1 MAQTDTFEERVPAKP
16 VMPRYQAPPQRPRMS
31 RWWVWLLILLV
42 AAGLYWRFRGGTASG
57 SDQTQSAGRGR
68 GGRGGG
74 AGLAPVSVATAQKGD
89 MPVFYEGIGSV
100 QAFNTV
106 TVHTRV
112 DGQLISVTFR
122 EGQTVKAGDLLAEI
136 DPRPFQVQL
145 EQAEGQLAKDQAQ
158 LKDAQL
164 NADRDQQLWKDQ
176 VIARQTV
183 DTQIAQAAQFEGAI
197 KSDQGSVDSARL
209 QLSYCRVIAPISGRV
224 GLRLVDPGNI
234 VHAADANGIA
244 VITQLQPIAVTF
256 TLPQDQLPIVYSKL
270 RGGQQLSLDAY
281 NRDDTSKIA
290 SGTLLTIDNQID
302 QATGTYKL
310 KAVFANADN
319 SLFPNQFVNVHL
331 LVDVKRGMTIVPNA
345 AIQRGPSGTYVY
357 VLQPDSTV
365 KIRTVTTA
373 ITVENNVGLEA
384 GVVPG
389 EKVVTD
395 GLDKL
400 QDGIKVSVA
409 NGGPNG
415 AQNLGTPADSG
426 GQGQNAANSAGQ
438 RAGGSRSGKN
448 PQTQPAA
455 QGGGGQHQ

>member
-1 MAQTDTFEERVPAKP
+1 MAQTETFEERTAKP
-16 VMPRYQAPPQRPRMS
+16 AMPRYEAPPPRPHKS
-31 RWWVWLLILLV
+31 RWWVWVLIILI

-57 SDQTQSAGRGR
+57 SDQSQSAGRGR

-74 AGLAPVSVATAQKGD
+74 GGLAPVSVAAAQKGD

-112 DGQLISVTFR
+112 DGQLINVAFR
-122 EGQTVKAGDLLAEI
+122 EGQTVNAGDLLAEI

-234 VHAADANGIA
+234 VHTADANGIA

-256 TLPQDQLPIVYSKL
+256 TLPQDQLPVVYSKL

-281 NRDDTSKIA
+281 NRDDTAKIA

-331 LVDVKRGMTIVPNA
+331 LVDTKRGMTIVPNA

-373 ITVENNVGLEA
+373 ITVNNNVGLES
-384 GVVPG
+384 GLVPG

-409 NGGPNG
+409 NGGANG
-415 AQNLGTPADSG
+415 GQNEGTPADSS
-426 GQGQNAANSAGQ
+426 GQGQKSPNSAG
-438 RAGGSRSGKN
+438 RRSGGSRSGGGS
-448 PQTQPAA
+448 QRQPSG

>member
-1 MAQTDTFEERVPAKP
+1 
-16 VMPRYQAPPQRPRMS
+16 
-31 RWWVWLLILLV
+31 
-42 AAGLYWRFRGGTASG
+42 
-57 SDQTQSAGRGR
+57 
-68 GGRGGG
+68 
-74 AGLAPVSVATAQKGD
+74 
-89 MPVFYEGIGSV
+89 MPVYYEGIGSV
-100 QAFNTV
+100 LAFNTV

-112 DGQLISVTFR
+112 DGQMINVAFR
-122 EGQTVKAGDLLAEI
+122 EGQMVKAGDLLAEI

-164 NADRDQQLWKDQ
+164 NADRFQQLWKDQ
-176 VIARQTV
+176 VIARQQV

-197 KSDQGSVDSARL
+197 KSDQGAVDSAKL
-209 QLSYCRVIAPISGRV
+209 QLAYCRVIAPISGRV

-270 RGGQQLSLDAY
+270 RASQQLSLDAF
-281 NRDDTSKIA
+281 NRDDTQKIA
-290 SGTLLTIDNQID
+290 SGTLLTIDNEID
-302 QATGTYKL
+302 QTTGTYKL
-310 KAVFANADN
+310 KAVFGNADN
-319 SLFPNQFVNVHL
+319 SLFPNQFVNIHL

-357 VLQPDSTV
+357 VLQTDSTV
-365 KIRTVTTA
+365 RIRTVATS
-373 ITVENNVGLEA
+373 ITVNGNVGLES
-384 GVVPG
+384 GLVPG

-409 NGGPNG
+409 NGNG
-415 AQNLGTPADSG
+415 G
-426 GQGQNAANSAGQ
+426 GQQNSQTAGGQQDQPGQGSSGNGQTAPTGQPAQRHASGQ
-438 RAGGSRSGKN
+438 RPAG
-448 PQTQPAA
+448 